1 MTTKEKIIR
10 KSIIEVQKKLEEI
23 NNVLDACPLTEIIK
37 IRQETKKLLEE
48 NKTVYQRTSDVFIAK
63 IEALYEREKLQFA
76 LAEKQKD
83 STKLIDLKVKYE
95 FELSDLENELFHI
108 QRKKL

>member
-23 NNVLDACPLTEIIK
+23 NNVLESNPLSEIIK
-37 IRQETKKLLEE
+37 IRQETQKLLDE
-48 NKTVYQRTSDVFIAK
+48 NKTVDQRTSDVFIAK
-63 IEALYEREKLQFA
+63 IESLSKCEKEQFA

>member
-23 NNVLDACPLTEIIK
+23 NNVLESNPLSEIIK

-48 NKTVYQRTSDVFIAK
+48 NKTVNQRTSDVFIAK
-63 IEALYEREKLQFA
+63 IEALSEREKEQFA
-76 LAEKQKD
+76 LAKKQKD

-95 FELSDLENELFHI
+95 FELSELENELFHI
-108 QRKKL
+108 ERKNI